1 MQFASGLYIL
11 VQFVLLGAF
20 SILPLLQFVTFQ
32 MTLLKIFQWHEHNL
46 LPANVHFCAHRCGIP
61 PPGPGRSTG
70 ELQSEVSRAGVV
82 ALPADPTY
90 LLAAIYSAQPT
101 LLCKHRPDLAIV
113 VNQRWQW
120 PHTTDEAATAGL
132 IQAPSNS
139 ANSHPLPP
147 NRTIQI
153 LVKIPRI

>member
-1 MQFASGLYIL
+1 MVCVVCAICIRLYIL

-20 SILPLLQFVTFQ
+20 SILSLLQFVTFQ

-101 LLCKHRPDLAIV
+101 LPCKHRPDLAIV
-113 VNQRWQW
+113 VNQR
-120 PHTTDEAATAGL
+120 
-132 IQAPSNS
+132 
-139 ANSHPLPP
+139 
-147 NRTIQI
+147 
-153 LVKIPRI
+153 